1 MPTETNPYRTKMI
14 EVGLPLEAINAA
26 SAREKS
32 IRHGHPSTLHLYWA
46 RRPLAACRAV
56 LFSSLVDDPSA
67 DPAYKDQR
75 EEAIQERRQELH
87 DLLAE
92 LVLWESSNN
101 ERIINRARAEIASS
115 LASFAAEKSEIDTKD
130 WPGVI
135 ERTAKP
141 ELVNKYLAEVAPPVL
156 DPFAGGGSI
165 PLEAQRLGLRA
176 YASDLNPVAVL
187 INKALI
193 EIPPKFANQP
203 PVNPE
208 AQEADLGTQTWKGA
222 QGLAE
227 DVRYYG
233 QWMRDEAEKRIG
245 HLYPKVKI
253 TPEMVKERPDL
264 EKYQGQELTAIAWIW
279 ARTVPSP
286 DPAAQGAHMPL
297 MASFWLSKKKGKEV
311 WLAPV
316 VDGTDKPVRFKIQ
329 LGKPPAATDPNDGT
343 VNRGGATCLYSDSPV
358 PLQYIRDEGKAG
370 RLNSQMVAIVLEGDR
385 ERIYLEPDSVQ
396 DHAAKVPVPDDIP
409 ITDLPEKALGFRVQA
424 YGMDQHWKLF
434 TNRQLTALC
443 TFSNLIKEAREQ
455 VLADQTNACEEYAD
469 AVAVYLAF
477 AIDKG
482 ANYWSTICGW
492 ASPTQKMISTFGRQA
507 LPIVWDYCEA
517 NPLSSSSGNFL
528 SGVDQAAKGV
538 QGTPANGEGV
548 ASLADATQPTPFDTP
563 LIVATDPPYYDNIGY
578 ADLSDYFYIW
588 LKKHLSSTSVDVF
601 GTLMTPKTTEL
612 IASPYRH
619 DGGKAAAEEFFERGL
634 GLSIKRME
642 EGTVP
647 DIPITI
653 FYAFKQTEDSE
664 GGTISTGWATFLE
677 GVMNAGLSVVATI
690 PMRTEL
696 TGNLKKKVNALA
708 SSIVLAC
715 RPRAVDAGIT
725 TRTDFVRELR
735 VHLGKALADL
745 QQSSIAPVDLQ
756 QAAIGPGMAVFSKYA
771 KVLENDGSEM
781 SVRAALG
788 LINQA
793 LEEVLSEQEGEF
805 DADTRFATIW
815 FEQFRFDT
823 GDYGTAETLAKAK
836 AISVEGVVDSGI
848 LESTG
853 GSVRLLKPEELDEDW
868 TPEDDDRLTV
878 WEVTHYLCRALE
890 TGGID
895 GAADLVRR
903 VGGLA
908 DSARDLAYRLFSICD
923 KKKWA
928 TEAQPYNAL
937 VASWPDIQNAAAQQP
952 AANTTDEESGL
963 FEG

>member
-1 MPTETNPYRTKMI
+1 MTETAPYRTKMI

-32 IRHGHPSTLHLYWA
+32 IKHGHPSTLHLYWA

-67 DPAYKDQR
+67 DPAYKNKG

-87 DLLAE
+87 DLLTG
-92 LVLWESSNN
+92 LVLWESTND
-101 ERIINRARAEIASS
+101 EQIINRARAEIASS
-115 LASFAAEKSEIDTKD
+115 LASFAAEKGEIDASD

-141 ELVNKYLAEVAPPVL
+141 DLVNRYLDEVAPPVI

-203 PVNPE
+203 PVNPQ
-208 AQEADLGTQTWKGA
+208 AQEDNLGTMTWKGA

-253 TPEMVKERPDL
+253 TQEMAKDRPDL
-264 EKYQGQELTAIAWIW
+264 EKYQGQELTVMAWKW
-279 ARTVPSP
+279 ARTVKCPN
-286 DPAAQGAHMPL
+286 PACSHRAPMTQ
-297 MASFWLSKKKGKEV
+297 SFWLSKKKGK
-311 WLAPV
+311 
-316 VDGTDKPVRFKIQ
+316 
-329 LGKPPAATDPNDGT
+329 T
-343 VNRGGATCLYSDSPV
+343 V
-358 PLQYIRDEGKAG
+358 
-370 RLNSQMVAIVLEGDR
+370 
-385 ERIYLEPDSVQ
+385 YLEPILDATTGSI
-396 DHAAKVPVPDDIP
+396 DFKVRCNGSPIEGTSNRNEARCLFCDQSWKKAELRRISTEDGLNAIPMAIVAEGERERVYIEATASKTIQVKRPDVPEIDVE
-409 ITDLPEKALGFRVQA
+409 ITNDKRWFSPPLYGLPMFS
-424 YGMDQHWKLF
+424 DLF

-443 TFSNLIKEAREQ
+443 TLSDLVKDARSQ
-455 VLADQTNACEEYAD
+455 LMSDAPNACEQYAN
-469 AVAVYLAF
+469 AVAIYLAMTVNRQ
-477 AIDKG
+477 
-482 ANYWSTICGW
+482 ANRLSTLCFWDDTSGKI
-492 ASPTQKMISTFGRQA
+492 QQTFGRQA
-507 LPIVWDYCEA
+507 LPMVWDFCEA
-517 NPLSSSSGNFL
+517 NPFSNSSGNWLGQL
-528 SGVDQAAKGV
+528 SWPIKVIERHQTSTYGLAFQ
-538 QGTPANGEGV
+538 
-548 ASLADATQPTPFDTP
+548 ADATQPTPHNTP
-563 LIVATDPPYYDNIGY
+563 FIYSTDPPYYDNIGY
-578 ADLSDYFYIW
+578 ADLSDFFYVW
-588 LKKHLSSTSVDVF
+588 LRRSLADRAPDSF
-601 GTLMTPKTTEL
+601 GTLLTPKTQEL

-619 DGGKAAAEEFFERGL
+619 DGDKAAAEEFFERGL

-653 FYAFKQTEDSE
+653 FYAFKQTEDAE
-664 GGTISTGWATFLE
+664 AGTISTGWATFLE

-715 RPRAVDAGIT
+715 RPRAVDASIT

-836 AISVEGVVDSGI
+836 AISVDGVVDSGI

-895 GAADLVRR
+895 SAADLVRR
-903 VGGLA
+903 VGGLS

-952 AANTTDEESGL
+952 AANTTDEQSGL